1 MPVTSSE
8 YPSVQNTKL
17 QPVPWNP
24 VTPNNLKAGFLAFP
38 VWFKILT
45 VVFDHWMICLCR
57 FIFHCY
63 KHYSSW
69 SLTTEL
75 PLLDFHCWIIPV
87 GLSPLNHSSW
97 SFTVELPLL
106 LLHCW
111 ITLVDCRTWITPIG
125 RSSLYDLILQWCVF
139 QGKKKVWYTES
150 PAYGVA
156 SGVTDTSQIAILE
169 PWQLTQGGPDL
180 RTLRIWIIIIPHLTL
195 FVYYT

>member
-8 YPSVQNTKL
+8 YPPVQNTKL

-45 VVFDHWMICLCR
+45 VVFDHWMICWCR

-75 PLLDFHCWIIPV
+75 PLLTFTAELFLLVFHHWITPL
-87 GLSPLNHSSW
+87 GLSLLNYHYC
-97 SFTVELPLL
+97 SFTAELPQWIVAPELPLL
-106 LLHCW
+106 VVHHWMVWFFSGVC
-111 ITLVDCRTWITPIG
+111 
-125 RSSLYDLILQWCVF
+125 SK
-139 QGKKKVWYTES
+139 GKKRFGTPSLQRMVLR
-150 PAYGVA
+150 
-156 SGVTDTSQIAILE
+156 LE
-169 PWQLTQGGPDL
+169 WQ
-180 RTLRIWIIIIPHLTL
+180 IPHKLPFWSLDNLCKEGQTYGL
-195 FVYYT
+195 YEYGLSSFHI